1 MYVPLQICPNL
12 HGIMILMLF
21 TKLLFSHSVRVKHY
35 RNCVKLKK
43 MKKILYIDNL
53 VLAEIHVEI
62 WRPSIAKIYF
72 ENEQPWKA

>member
-1 MYVPLQICPNL
+1 
-12 HGIMILMLF
+12 
-21 TKLLFSHSVRVKHY
+21 
-35 RNCVKLKK
+35 